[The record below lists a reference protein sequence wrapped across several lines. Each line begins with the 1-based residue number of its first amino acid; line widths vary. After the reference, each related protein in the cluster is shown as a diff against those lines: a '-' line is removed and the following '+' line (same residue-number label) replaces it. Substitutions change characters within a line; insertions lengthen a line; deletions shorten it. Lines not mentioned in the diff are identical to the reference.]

1 MATPPPPPPGEL
13 SKRMGT
19 TVKIFLPIAAA
30 LASRGKINPG
40 DINLSDGENS
50 LMKTQM
56 VDLCKNAMNKSI
68 TEDVS
73 NSDKKTFETG

>member
-13 SKRMGT
+13 SKRMAT
-19 TVKIFLPIAAA
+19 TVKVFLPIANA
-30 LASRGKINPG
+30 LASRGKPDPG

-50 LMKTQM
+50 LMKAHM
-56 VDLCKNAMNKSI
+56 VDRCKDAMDKSI

-73 NSDKKTFETG
+73 SDK